1 MRPLF
6 RSFHLLLLPLL
17 CLLALTGCAH
27 RPPQDFAAQYLAA
40 LERFPAST
48 TADLDTAMQ
57 HFVDVFTHMT
67 ATDIRERVA
76 RTYASDLFF
85 NDTLYTA
92 TQREALADHLAGTGQ
107 AMDAM
112 QVEILGWT
120 AQDGEVY
127 VRWLMHTRFSMAGRD
142 VDARTI
148 GMTHLRF
155 NDAGQVVLHQDFW
168 DSSQGFLE
176 HVPVLGGMIRW
187 VRSRL

>member
-1 MRPLF
+1 MNPHY
-6 RSFHLLLLPLL
+6 RSPRLLLPLLL
-17 CLLALTGCAH
+17 CLLALAGCAH

-48 TADLDTAMQ
+48 TADLDTAMPR
-57 HFVDVFTHMT
+57 FVEVFTHMT
-67 ATDIRERVA
+67 AADIRQRVA
-76 RTYASDLFF
+76 NAYAPDLFF

-92 TQREALADHLAGTGQ
+92 THRDALADHLASTGN

-120 AQDGEVY
+120 AEDGEVY
-127 VRWLMHTRFSMAGRD
+127 VRWLMHTQFSMAGRD
-142 VDARTI
+142 VDTRTT

-168 DSSQGFLE
+168 DSSQGFFE
-176 HVPVLGGMIRW
+176 HIPVLGAMIRW
-187 VRSRL
+187 VRGQL